1 MGVEIHDGVV
11 FGVEKFYV
19 FVVLNEDYVFFE
31 DLAEREE
38 VVLIA
43 EIFHYLHLFFRQIKA
58 LELLNSTF
66 LVLHPQN
73 PGPIKIKR
81 HINFRNLE
89 LSISLKLIL
98 SYIDLIQIIFFLLQF
113 RS

>member
-43 EIFHYLHLFFRQIKA
+43 EIFHYLHLFFR
-58 LELLNSTF
+58 
-66 LVLHPQN
+66 
-73 PGPIKIKR
+73 
-81 HINFRNLE
+81 
-89 LSISLKLIL
+89 
-98 SYIDLIQIIFFLLQF
+98 
-113 RS
+113 